1 MWKLALLNE
10 HSLSQQVTNVIRW
23 EVISKELKVLA
34 KKKAVEVQDVQ
45 VSQHPQAILVCIN
58 LEKMLFISKEPGV
71 LIYVFFILFQKAIL
85 VYNQKYKAH
94 WSFDA
99 LDKFVMVSVFVHFNF
114 NF

>member
-1 MWKLALLNE
+1 M
-10 HSLSQQVTNVIRW
+10 TNVIRW
-23 EVISKELKVLA
+23 KVISKELKVLA

-45 VSQHPQAILVCIN
+45 VSQQPQAILFFIN
-58 LEKMLFISKEPGV
+58 LAQMLFIAKEPGV
-71 LIYVFFILFQKAIL
+71 LIYVFFLILFQKAIL

-99 LDKFVMVSVFVHFNF
+99 LEKFVMVSVSVHFNF